1 MLTMCHGNCSVCK
14 VKRTVSVNNAVKS
27 VARSSEPPKPVVAT
41 IETVVSESKD
51 EPVASPVEETGL
63 ALYEPI
69 EQVETYKIAKT
80 RKGLVG
86 KIIGGLA

>member
-1 MLTMCHGNCSVCK
+1 MLTMCHGNCDVCR
-14 VKRTVSVNNAVKS
+14 VKRVVSVNNAVKS
-27 VARSSEPPKPVVAT
+27 VARNAEPPKPVVAT
-41 IETVVSESKD
+41 IETVVSKATD

-80 RKGLVG
+80 RQGFVG